1 MGIINVTPD
10 SFSGD
15 GLLLSP
21 DYVARAMEQAEEM
34 VAEGAD
40 MLDIG
45 GESTRPGY
53 IPVLPEEEL
62 RRVIPVVSAIRN
74 KLKNIPL
81 AVDTMK
87 ADVAEEA
94 LKAGASVINDISA
107 LNADPRMGDVVRQYR
122 ASVILMHNEAMEDAF
137 SHDDVVGGQYNA
149 PSYDDVVSDVIRAL
163 EVRIEFALDAGIPKE
178 NIILDPG
185 IGFGKTPEQNLALIA
200 RLGRIKDMGFPVL
213 MALSRKSFIGH
224 VLDTPVDERM
234 EGTAAALAISV
245 FQGADI
251 VRVHDVKFMAR
262 VARMASAL
270 REASLSDASSAS

>member
-21 DYVARAMEQAEEM
+21 DYVAYALKQAEEM

-53 IPVLPEEEL
+53 SPVPPEEEI
-62 RRVIPVVSAIRN
+62 RRVVPVISAIKN
-74 KLKNIPL
+74 KLKTIPL
-81 AVDTMK
+81 AVDTIK
-87 ADVAEEA
+87 ADVAERA
-94 LKAGASVINDISA
+94 LASGASIINDISA
-107 LNADPRMGDVVRQYR
+107 LTGDPRMGEVVRQHN
-122 ASVILMHNEAMEDAF
+122 ASVILMHNEAMESAF
-137 SHDDVVGGQYNA
+137 SHHDIVGGQYNA
-149 PSYDDVVSDVIRAL
+149 PSYEDVVSDVIRAL
-163 EVRIEFALDAGIPKE
+163 EVRIEFALDSGIPKE

-185 IGFGKTPEQNLALIA
+185 IGFGKTPDQNLALIA
-200 RLGRIKDMGFPVL
+200 RLHQIKEMGFPVL

-224 VLDTPVDERM
+224 VLDTPVDERL
-234 EGTAAALAISV
+234 EGTAAALAISI

-262 VARMASAL
+262 VARMAAAL
-270 REASLSDASSAS
+270 RDAARSDH